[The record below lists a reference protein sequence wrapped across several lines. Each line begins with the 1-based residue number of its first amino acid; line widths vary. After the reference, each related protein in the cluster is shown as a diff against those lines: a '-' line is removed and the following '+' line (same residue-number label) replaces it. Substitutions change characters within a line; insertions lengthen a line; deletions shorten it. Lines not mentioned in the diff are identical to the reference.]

1 MLKNDQK
8 CFKNDQTMFGH
19 FPTLYIKGLK
29 DYLKRKSKEK
39 NWLMPK
45 KEINVYLRF
54 DNFIPK
60 IKPTQS
66 IFMETHKK
74 ITSSGKFH
82 F

>member
-1 MLKNDQK
+1 MQ
-8 CFKNDQTMFGH
+8 
-19 FPTLYIKGLK
+19 
-29 DYLKRKSKEK
+29 
-39 NWLMPK
+39 K

-74 ITSSGKFH
+74 ITSLRKFH